1 MHKSKAALFLMELL
15 IVLLFFSVACAVCL
29 QLFFHAHKTNRE
41 SSDLSN
47 ANILFT
53 NAAEDFYH
61 DSAPEASENT
71 AFFDSDLNSCDPSC
85 AAFTVTSNITYNSDE
100 NRIYDNISV
109 KLTGDEQI
117 LISKELVRY
126 ERLVKP

>member
-61 DSAPEASENT
+61 DSDPETGENIT
-71 AFFDSDLNSCDPSC
+71 FFDSELNSCDQSY

-109 KLTGDEQI
+109 SLAGNEKI

>member
-29 QLFFHAHKTNRE
+29 QLFFHAHKTNRN

-61 DSAPEASENT
+61 DSTPEASENT
-71 AFFDSDLNSCDPSC
+71 AFFDSDLNSCDPSY
-85 AAFTVTSNITYNSDE
+85 AAYAVTSNITYNSDE

-109 KLTGDEQI
+109 RLAGDEQI